1 MMIEAGYENK
11 NKKEEKKYIS
21 NEAFK

>member
-1 MMIEAGYENK
+1 MMIEVGSENK